1 MTVERTRQPRLR
13 VFVHLANGMD
23 ARRWNERWRSGSLI
37 GVNEPYPY
45 GYHHAGSEDVEI
57 SFSHDAV
64 DEGPAS
70 KLLRLGIRAALGFDL
85 LHAWRNREAILN
97 SDVVWTH
104 TESQHLSV
112 LLLRRL
118 RRRATARPPAVI
130 AQSVWIFDSWPARGI
145 SPRHRLW
152 HWLMR
157 DADMLTV
164 HSPHNAE
171 VARGIFPSTPVRFVK
186 FGIRS
191 DDLSEPRLPQSG
203 AGPLRVLSL
212 GNDKHRD
219 WRTLVRAT
227 ARDPRFDVR
236 IVSHTA
242 SGLWSR
248 AGKNIHVLRVNS
260 NAELEELFRWADVI
274 VVPLMP
280 NLHASGITAIEEGV
294 IRGVP
299 VICTHTGGL
308 DAYFT
313 DTEVEFTPPKDVAQL
328 SLALQGVFE
337 DPPRALQR
345 AKAAQ
350 KRLIEH
356 GLTSRDFARAHVDI
370 SLEITQRPTQRTD
383 TLPIHSCPSDEKQR
397 SLGHD
402 RI

>member
-1 MTVERTRQPRLR
+1 MR
-13 VFVHLANGMD
+13 
-23 ARRWNERWRSGSLI
+23 RSGDYVDSGEGWARPAGRGKAFVWLI
-37 GVNEPYPY
+37 
-45 GYHHAGSEDVEI
+45 
-57 SFSHDAV
+57 
-64 DEGPAS
+64 
-70 KLLRLGIRAALGFDL
+70 R
-85 LHAWRNREAILN
+85 
-97 SDVVWTH
+97 H

-130 AQSVWIFDSWPARGI
+130 AQSVWIFDRWPARGI

-164 HSPHNAE
+164 LSPRNAE

-227 ARDPRFDVR
+227 ARDRRFDVR

-242 SGLWSR
+242 SSLWSR
-248 AGKNIHVLRVNS
+248 AGKNIHVLRVKS

-299 VICTHTGGL
+299 RTELTRCKMRRSGDYVDSGEGWARPAGRGKAFVWLIRRRPSAKRWPFSNLGSWRRCGPFGGC
-308 DAYFT
+308 D
-313 DTEVEFTPPKDVAQL
+313 
-328 SLALQGVFE
+328 
-337 DPPRALQR
+337 RAR
-345 AKAAQ
+345 
-350 KRLIEH
+350 
-356 GLTSRDFARAHVDI
+356 
-370 SLEITQRPTQRTD
+370 
-383 TLPIHSCPSDEKQR
+383 
-397 SLGHD
+397 
-402 RI
+402 